1 MLCKSV
7 LQYWPTLKLVG
18 VRDSLCRLVKT
29 KMNMI
34 QLSEKLK
41 KYFVFPTGSMSCKS
55 RCHHYF
61 HTLLTLLTNCVLVPY
76 PINTIRIFHLTLLT
90 NCILAAIFPSKEE
103 LASWLEFAQSNNICR
118 NYANQP
124 SPGYTLSLTQWLNM
138 PIPCRHIMTHNLSK
152 RGCKCVALRRPKLG
166 KLRWCYRNLSMRG
179 LAKFKKIINFF
190 IDRTIFNE
198 PWNLRA
204 IRHRT

>member
-7 LQYWPTLKLVG
+7 LQYWPALKLVG

-34 QLSEKLK
+34 QLSEEFK

-61 HTLLTLLTNCVLVPY
+61 DTLLTQ
-76 PINTIRIFHLTLLT
+76 LT
-90 NCILAAIFPSKEE
+90 NCILAAIFPPKEE
-103 LASWLEFAQSNNICR
+103 LASWLELAQSNNICR

-179 LAKFKKIINFF
+179 LVGFKKIIFLLIGPFSINLEISEPFA
-190 IDRTIFNE
+190 IEPSIPCRETALQTI
-198 PWNLRA
+198 
-204 IRHRT
+204 